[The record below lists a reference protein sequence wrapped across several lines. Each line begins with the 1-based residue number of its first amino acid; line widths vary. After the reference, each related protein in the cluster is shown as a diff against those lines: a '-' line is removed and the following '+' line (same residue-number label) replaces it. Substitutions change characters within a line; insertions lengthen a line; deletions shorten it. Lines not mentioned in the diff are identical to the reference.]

1 MCSSAA
7 RGQMFMKLLITS
19 SIARNLLGSFL
30 VVVIPLT
37 LLNLGINYTS
47 MQLVREEV
55 STSYQTSLDLLAR
68 QLDGTLTNLVKL
80 GDVLSLDQSIN
91 ALDQTPPQYYTVWRY
106 KEVLDRLQLMTAS
119 IDLDSDVVLHLRNRD
134 RSLSSRYGVL
144 AGASPDLTTETIDPV
159 GWNWRTRASN
169 NANVLSF
176 IQTQSTDGSRG
187 NVTISINVEEA
198 QIKALLSNLQVYGG
212 NAFLLDSTRQIILPN
227 SGHGIDGE
235 ALKSALIATGNASG
249 QFSYEQAGQ
258 RYRVLFKQSPQTQL
272 TIGLYFTEEQYL
284 TPIRRFNELILVVLA
299 VSVALSVFFVVI
311 AYRRL
316 LLPIHKLIGGMQQV
330 RDGDL
335 KVRIAEHQRE
345 ELGFMFTQFNHMV
358 SRIDSLVNEI
368 YLERI
373 HHQQSQL
380 KLLQSQINPHFLYNC
395 LNFIYQMSMGGD
407 NDGAANM
414 SLYLAKYFRFATR
427 ANTDMISLRDE
438 LDNISAYVHIQ
449 QMRYPDKIHYHVS
462 VPESL
467 ETVSIPRLT
476 LQPLVENAIVHG
488 MEEVA
493 RSGHI
498 WVRASVES
506 GAVVIRVENDGKPIS
521 NAAIADL
528 DQLMNQQSLAGTD
541 HGLVNTYR
549 RLKLSLGERADLRI
563 EQKQPNGTQVMVVIP
578 LPVSAASTQKDLVL
592 CTTS

>member
-1 MCSSAA
+1 
-7 RGQMFMKLLITS
+7 MKLLITS

-55 STSYQTSLDLLAR
+55 STSYQTSLDLLER

-80 GDVLSLDQSIN
+80 GDVLSLDRSIN
-91 ALDQTPPQYYTVWRY
+91 AIDQTPAQYYTVWRY

-119 IDLDSDVVLHLRNRD
+119 IDLDSDVVIHLRNRD

-144 AGASPDLTTETIDPV
+144 AGARPDLAAETTDAV
-159 GWNWRTRASN
+159 GWSWRRKASN

-176 IQTQSTDGSRG
+176 IQTQPAGSSRG
-187 NVTISINVEEA
+187 NVTISINIEEA
-198 QIKALLSNLQVYGG
+198 QIKSLLSNLQVYGG
-212 NAFLLDSTRQIILPN
+212 NAFLLDESRKIILPN
-227 SGHGIDGE
+227 GSHQINGE
-235 ALKSALIATGNASG
+235 ALKNAVLATGNASG

-284 TPIRRFNELILVVLA
+284 TPIQRFNNLIIVVLA
-299 VSVALSVFFVVI
+299 VSVILSVLFVFI

-316 LLPIHKLIGGMQQV
+316 LLPIHKLIHGMQQV
-330 RDGDL
+330 RDGNL

-407 NDGAANM
+407 NDGSANM
-414 SLYLAKYFRFATR
+414 ALYLAKYFRFATR
-427 ANTDMISLRDE
+427 VNTDTIPLCDE
-438 LDNISAYVHIQ
+438 LENIRAYVHIQ
-449 QMRYPDKIHYHVS
+449 QMRYPNKIHYHVS

-467 ETVSIPRLT
+467 GNVSIPRLT

-493 RSGHI
+493 RSGNI
-498 WVRASVES
+498 WVYATIES
-506 GAVVIRVENDGKPIS
+506 GAVVIRVENDGKQIS
-521 NAAIADL
+521 NAMIAEL
-528 DQLMNQQSLAGTD
+528 HRLMNQQSLAGTD

-549 RLKLSLGERADLRI
+549 RLKLSLGEHANLRI
-563 EQKQPNGTQVMVVIP
+563 EQKQPSGTQVIVVIP
-578 LPVSAASTQKDLVL
+578 LPASAPSSQQDQQEAHYVQSPHR
-592 CTTS
+592 

>member
-1 MCSSAA
+1 
-7 RGQMFMKLLITS
+7 MKLLLTS
-19 SIARNLLGSFL
+19 SIAHNLLGSFL
-30 VVVIPLT
+30 VVIIPLT

-47 MQLVREEV
+47 MQLVRGEV

-68 QLDGTLTNLVKL
+68 QLDNTLTNLVKL
-80 GDVLSLDQSIN
+80 GDVLSLDTSIN
-91 ALDQTPPQYYTVWRY
+91 AIDQTPAQYYTVWRY

-119 IDLDSDVVLHLRNRD
+119 IDLDSDVVIHLRNRD

-144 AGASPDLTTETIDPV
+144 AGANADVPVDTSNTV
-159 GWNWRTRASN
+159 GWNWRRRASN

-176 IQTQSTDGSRG
+176 VQTQLTDGSRE
-187 NVTISINVEEA
+187 NVTISINIEEA
-198 QIKALLSNLQVYGG
+198 QIKSLLSNLQVYGG
-212 NAFLLDSTRQIILPN
+212 NAFLLDGSQQITLPD
-227 SGHGIDGE
+227 SRYQIDGE
-235 ALKSALIATGNASG
+235 ALKNALTTTGLASG

-284 TPIRRFNELILVVLA
+284 TPIRRFNSLILVVLA
-299 VSVALSVFFVVI
+299 VSVVLSVLFVVI

-316 LLPIHKLIGGMQQV
+316 LLPIHKLIRAMQQV

-395 LNFIYQMSMGGD
+395 LNFIYQMSMGSD
-407 NDGAANM
+407 NNGAANM

-427 ANTDMISLRDE
+427 ANTDMITLRDE
-438 LDNISAYVHIQ
+438 LENISAYVHIQ
-449 QMRYPDKIHYHVS
+449 QMRYPNKIQYHVS

-467 ETVSIPRLT
+467 ASVSIPRLT
-476 LQPLVENAIVHG
+476 LQPLVENAIIHG
-488 MEEVA
+488 IEEVA
-493 RSGHI
+493 RSGII
-498 WVRASVES
+498 WVCAVIES
-506 GAVVIRVENDGKPIS
+506 SAVVIRVENDGKQIS
-521 NAAIADL
+521 NATIAEL
-528 DQLMNQQSLAGTD
+528 HQLMNQHSSAGTD

-549 RLKLSLGERADLRI
+549 RLKLSLGEHADLRI
-563 EQKQPNGTQVMVVIP
+563 RQKQPNGTQVIVVIP
-578 LPVSAASTQKDLVL
+578 LPVPAPSAQKEMARCTAS
-592 CTTS
+592 